1 MPTPHNIRQRSRAQ
15 RLLDG
20 YPRAE
25 ARLTDLLQAAN
36 RLCLPLLRMSLGL
49 VFVWFGA
56 LKLTWTTPVADLVAE
71 TVPILPQGFFVTTL
85 GAFEVLIG
93 LALLLG
99 RWIPVAALLVV
110 MHLCGTFL
118 VLVTQPEV
126 AFQDGNPLL
135 LTMTGEFV
143 VKNLVLITA
152 AIVLMGANLPGR
164 GPREAN

>member
-1 MPTPHNIRQRSRAQ
+1 MSALHDPPRRPRTQ
-15 RLLDG
+15 RLPSG
-20 YPRAE
+20 FPRVE
-25 ARLTDLLQAAN
+25 AGFTELVKAAN
-36 RLCLPLLRMSLGL
+36 RLCLPLLRMSLAV

-56 LKLTWTTPVADLVAE
+56 LKLTWTTPVTDLVAK
-71 TVPILPQGFFVTTL
+71 TVPILPTAFFVTAL

-99 RWIPVAALLVV
+99 RWTRTAAVLMI
-110 MHLCGTFL
+110 MHLGGTFL

-126 AFQDGNPLL
+126 AFQEGNPFL

-152 AIVLMGANLPGR
+152 GIVLIGTGLHGR
-164 GPREAN
+164 EPQGEG